1 MFSGENPI
9 RPSISSLAV
18 NPLFRSANTRPDK
31 NGAESIR
38 FALTSFRANDSNIL
52 YIHIYIYIDWWRIF
66 RRGIIWLQKGGTKRE
81 RRREKNIRIPSS
93 ESLVKGSL
101 FFPPEKFI
109 RRNATV
115 AILVLQIS
123 REEEMRGLNLCEK
136 TINKYRRVAPLTP
149 ASDGLFSF
157 FLFYGRKE
165 RYFFFFNRNSPRRIS
180 FYSREIICETR
191 IIHIRR

>member
-18 NPLFRSANTRPDK
+18 NPLFRSANTRADK

-52 YIHIYIYIDWWRIF
+52 YIHIYIYRLVEDISTRYN
-66 RRGIIWLQKGGTKRE
+66 LATKGWDEERE
-81 RRREKNIRIPSS
+81 RRGEKNIRIPSS

-101 FFPPEKFI
+101 FSLPEKFI

-149 ASDGLFSF
+149 ASDGLFFF

-165 RYFFFFNRNSPRRIS
+165 KYFFFFNRNSPLENL
-180 FYSREIICETR
+180 FLFSRNNL
-191 IIHIRR
+191 

>member
-18 NPLFRSANTRPDK
+18 NPLFRSANTRADK

-52 YIHIYIYIDWWRIF
+52 YIHIYIYRLVEDISTRYN
-66 RRGIIWLQKGGTKRE
+66 LATKGWDEERE
-81 RRREKNIRIPSS
+81 RRGEKNIRIPSS
-93 ESLVKGSL
+93 ERLVKGSL

-165 RYFFFFNRNSPRRIS
+165 RYFFFFNRNSPLENFFLFARNNL
-180 FYSREIICETR
+180 
-191 IIHIRR
+191 

>member
-18 NPLFRSANTRPDK
+18 NPLFRSANTRADK

-81 RRREKNIRIPSS
+81 RGGEKKIF
-93 ESLVKGSL
+93 E
-101 FFPPEKFI
+101 
-109 RRNATV
+109 
-115 AILVLQIS
+115 
-123 REEEMRGLNLCEK
+123 
-136 TINKYRRVAPLTP
+136 YRRVRVSSKDRFFSPLKNLYDVMRP
-149 ASDGLFSF
+149 LRYSYCKFQ
-157 FLFYGRKE
+157 GR
-165 RYFFFFNRNSPRRIS
+165 RR
-180 FYSREIICETR
+180 CAG
-191 IIHIRR
+191 

>member
-52 YIHIYIYIDWWRIF
+52 YIHIYIYRLVEDISTRYN
-66 RRGIIWLQKGGTKRE
+66 LATKGWDEERE
-81 RRREKNIRIPSS
+81 RRGEKNIRIPSS

-101 FFPPEKFI
+101 FSLPEKFI

-180 FYSREIICETR
+180 FYS
-191 IIHIRR
+191 

>member
-18 NPLFRSANTRPDK
+18 NPLFRSANTRADK

-52 YIHIYIYIDWWRIF
+52 YIHIYIYRLVEDISTRYN
-66 RRGIIWLQKGGTKRE
+66 LATKGWDEERE
-81 RRREKNIRIPSS
+81 RRGEKNIRIPSS

-165 RYFFFFNRNSPRRIS
+165 RYFFFFNRNSPLENFFLFARNNLWNKN
-180 FYSREIICETR
+180 
-191 IIHIRR
+191 

>member
-52 YIHIYIYIDWWRIF
+52 YIHIYIYRLVEDISTRYN
-66 RRGIIWLQKGGTKRE
+66 LATKGWDE
-81 RRREKNIRIPSS
+81 EREKERGGEKKIFEYRRVRVSS
-93 ESLVKGSL
+93 KDR
-101 FFPPEKFI
+101 FFSPPEKFI

-165 RYFFFFNRNSPRRIS
+165 RYFFSSI
-180 FYSREIICETR
+180 EILL
-191 IIHIRR
+191 